1 MQHWWHPP
9 SGRGVRTRISDDLL
23 WLPLAVSRYVRATG
37 DTGVLEERVAYL
49 HTRELRPEEE
59 AYYDRPTITEEQGTV
74 YEHCLRAIERSL
86 RFGTHGLPL
95 MGGGDWNDG
104 MNLVGAQGRGE
115 SVWLAFF
122 LFEVLNRF
130 ADLAEQRGDVVTADR
145 YAIAAGLLR
154 GNVEESAW
162 DGSWYLR
169 AWFDDGTPLGSA
181 ASATC
186 RIDSISQ
193 SWSVLSGAASHA
205 RASTALESVDRLLV
219 SPQDRLIRLLEPPFD
234 SSSDPGYIRGYAPGV
249 RENGGQYTHAAIWT
263 AMASAALGKHQR
275 AWELFQLINP
285 VKHGSTPEG
294 IAIYRVEPYVVAA
307 DVYGVAPHIGRG
319 GWSWYTG
326 SAAWMYRLLVESLL
340 GLDRQGDTLSI
351 NPHLACGWEDAAI
364 HYRYHETIYHISVH
378 QPSHG
383 VGTEGSGQ
391 TITLDGVELPEATI
405 ALVNDRR
412 NHTVVIT
419 LASPAGEKIVP
430 AVSVLT

>member
-1 MQHWWHPP
+1 
-9 SGRGVRTRISDDLL
+9 
-23 WLPLAVSRYVRATG
+23 
-37 DTGVLEERVAYL
+37 VLEERVAYL
-49 HTRELRPEEE
+49 HTRDLRAEEE

-86 RFGTHGLPL
+86 QFGTHGLPL

-104 MNLVGAQGRGE
+104 MNLVGAEGRGE

-162 DGSWYLR
+162 DGDWYLR

-181 ASATC
+181 TSATC

-205 RASTALESVDRLLV
+205 RASTALESVNRLLV
-219 SPQDRLIRLLEPPFD
+219 SDQDRLIRLLEPPFD

-275 AWELFQLINP
+275 GWELFQLINP
-285 VKHGSTPEG
+285 FKHGSTPEG
-294 IAIYRVEPYVVAA
+294 IAIYRIEPYVVAA

-326 SAAWMYRLLVESLL
+326 SAAWMYRLLLESLL
-340 GLDRQGDTLSI
+340 GLDRQGTTLVI
-351 NPHLACGWEDAAI
+351 NPHLACGWDHATI
-364 HYRYHETIYHISVH
+364 HYRYHETTYHISVH
-378 QPSHG
+378 RPSHG
-383 VGTEGSGQ
+383 VGAEGSGQ
-391 TITLDGVELPEATI
+391 TITLDGVAHPEASI
-405 ALVNDRR
+405 ALVNDQRD
-412 NHTVVIT
+412 HTLMIE
-419 LASPAGEKIVP
+419 LG
-430 AVSVLT
+430 